1 MTKYLL
7 GAATAFALLSAPAL
21 ACDSCNKK
29 DTTAQADKK
38 DDNGCHCTKDGG
50 TCKCGEKCTC
60 DHCKAKG
67 SEKKPE
73 PKKA

>member
-38 DDNGCHCTKDGG
+38 DDKGCQCKNAG
-50 TCKCGEKCTC
+50 TDHKCKCGEKCA
-60 DHCKAKG
+60 CKPQK
-67 SEKKPE
+67 EE
-73 PKKA
+73 PKKT

>member
-21 ACDSCNKK
+21 ACDCNKK

-38 DDNGCHCTKDGG
+38 DDKGCHCKSTGADGK
-50 TCKCGEKCTC
+50 CKCGEKCAC
-60 DHCKAKG
+60 DHCKP
-67 SEKKPE
+67 KKEE
-73 PKKA
+73 PKKT

>member
-21 ACDSCNKK
+21 ACDCNKK

-38 DDNGCHCTKDGG
+38 DDK
-50 TCKCGEKCTC
+50 E
-60 DHCKAKG
+60 
-67 SEKKPE
+67 E
-73 PKKA
+73 PKKT